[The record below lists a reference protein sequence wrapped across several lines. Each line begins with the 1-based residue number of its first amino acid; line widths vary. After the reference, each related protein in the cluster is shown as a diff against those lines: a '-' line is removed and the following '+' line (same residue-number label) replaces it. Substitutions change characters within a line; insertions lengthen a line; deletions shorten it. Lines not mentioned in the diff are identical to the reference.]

1 MSLDF
6 QTMFP
11 EFEGQENYR
20 DLVYDFVNET
30 VKQAVMSRDREID
43 HLRESLSLVAKQLVE
58 MNAEKSQQKIGLLA
72 HTGIAMVQAGMIE
85 KKYGYTIESV
95 LDHASEF
102 LELAEKKLNHKSS

>member
-43 HLRESLSLVAKQLVE
+43 HLRESLSLVAKQLLE

-72 HTGIAMVQAGMIE
+72 HTGIAMVQAGMIQN
-85 KKYGYTIESV
+85 YGYRPDFV